1 MTTRSLFAL
10 AALAVSLT
18 ACGGSDG
25 PSENNGPNGQG
36 TFSGTITGDISKS
49 VSGDAV
55 FGSSAINNG
64 FGLLLGNENDGFI
77 FGREIAGI
85 PGVGEYPIFDLV
97 AGDEE
102 EAPASNL
109 IGVIGLTAS
118 GTEWICIPNGGKVN
132 ITSSSSSR
140 IAGTVNLTAECYR
153 SGSEVASDIT
163 LVGTF
168 SAVGGDVD

>member
-18 ACGGSDG
+18 ACGSDG
-25 PSENNGPNGQG
+25 PSGNNGPNGQG
-36 TFSGTITGDISKS
+36 SFSGTISGDISKS
-49 VSGDAV
+49 VTGDAV

-64 FGLLLGNENDGFI
+64 FGLLLGDDNDGFI

-97 AGDEE
+97 TGDEE

-109 IGVIGLTAS
+109 IGVIGLTVN
-118 GTEWICIPNGGKVN
+118 GTDWICIPNGGKVN
-132 ITSSSSSR
+132 VTSSSSSR
-140 IAGTVNLTAECYR
+140 LAGTVNLTAECYR
-153 SGSEVASDIT
+153 SGSELPSDIT